1 MLQLQ
6 YLTTYPSSWSHQSYS
21 VIYPSITNVFETVF
35 SNIDQES
42 FIFDYF
48 NMDWANLLKLNEKNV
63 AFAVIISLKKQ

>member
-6 YLTTYPSSWSHQSYS
+6 YLTTYPSSWSHQTYS
-21 VIYPSITNVFETVF
+21 VIYPSKTNVFETVF

-48 NMDWANLLKLNEKNV
+48 NMDWANLLKLNEKNFG
-63 AFAVIISLKKQ
+63 FAVIISLKKQ

>member
-6 YLTTYPSSWSHQSYS
+6 YLTTYPSSWSHQTYS
-21 VIYPSITNVFETVF
+21 AIYPSITNVFETVF

-63 AFAVIISLKKQ
+63 GFAVIISLKKQ

>member
-6 YLTTYPSSWSHQSYS
+6 YLTTYPSSWSHQTFGDL
-21 VIYPSITNVFETVF
+21 PPITNVFERVF

-48 NMDWANLLKLNEKNV
+48 NMDWVNLLKLNEKNV
-63 AFAVIISLKKQ
+63 GFAVIISLKKQ